1 MQNFRLAGRLQYFLK
16 NWARLTNDA
25 FILELDSISI
35 RTFPNG
41 TSHLNFNESGGNCYS
56 GPGNSGNVEKRCNKI
71 SPTQHKNLVSKFNIY
86 SPKKGLGESPCGKP
100 KEIEQA
106 HSLYPF
112 QNGGSFSLEENTS
125 KRGLHVQ
132 DRPKRCIFLINSK
145 SLV

>member
-16 NWARLTNDA
+16 NWEKLTNDA

-35 RTFPNG
+35 RTIPNG

-86 SPKKGLGESPCGKP
+86 SPKKDLANRPVVNLKKLNKHIPYNNFKMEGL
-100 KEIEQA
+100 
-106 HSLYPF
+106 
-112 QNGGSFSLEENTS
+112 FS
-125 KRGLHVQ
+125 
-132 DRPKRCIFLINSK
+132 
-145 SLV
+145 